1 MRRIVLFLAA
11 LTCAAVLAV
20 VPLGGV
26 KSSRPDLGPETSA
39 EAALPVSNAARK
51 AARLDTG
58 AAILASYFIS
68 ETETAPISR
77 GVAAAA
83 RAVIEI
89 GLPQAQPEEPR
100 EEPTNILLND
110 AQIAA
115 LKERLELT
123 AEQAKHWPAV
133 ETALRAYVAKQ
144 YELQKKRPRAVIQPD
159 LESAEVKNLQA
170 AAAGLFASLNG
181 RQKARIRVLAGM
193 VGLADIVAKL

>member
-1 MRRIVLFLAA
+1 MRRIVLFLAV
-11 LTCAAVLAV
+11 LTCAATLTI

-26 KSSRPDLGPETSA
+26 KSSRPDSQPEA
-39 EAALPVSNAARK
+39 EAEMPVSNSAGK

-58 AAILASYFIS
+58 AAILANYFIS

-77 GVAAAA
+77 GIAAAA
-83 RAVIEI
+83 RAVIEF
-89 GLPQAQPEEPR
+89 GLPQVEPEKPR

-123 AEQAKHWPAV
+123 AKQEQHWPAV
-133 ETALRAYVAKQ
+133 ETALRAYVMKQ
-144 YELQKKRPRAVIQPD
+144 YELQKKRPRVVIQPD
-159 LESAEVKNLQA
+159 LESAEVQNLQA
-170 AAAGLFASLNG
+170 AAADLFASLDG

>member
-1 MRRIVLFLAA
+1 MRRIILFLAA
-11 LTCAAVLAV
+11 LTGAAALAA

-26 KSSRPDLGPETSA
+26 QSSRPESEAPA
-39 EAALPVSNAARK
+39 EAPFPAPNTAGKS
-51 AARLDTG
+51 ARLDTG
-58 AAILASYFIS
+58 AAILANYFIS

-83 RAVIEI
+83 RAAVEI
-89 GLPQAQPEEPR
+89 GLPQPEPEKPR
-100 EEPTNILLND
+100 EEPTNILLNN

-115 LKERLELT
+115 LKEHLELT
-123 AEQAKHWPAV
+123 AAQEQHWPAV
-133 ETALRAYVAKQ
+133 ETALRAFVTKQ

-159 LESAEVKNLQA
+159 LESAEVQNLQSA
-170 AAAGLFASLNG
+170 AAVLFASLDG